1 MRTMWNLARFVV
13 FQLLGQAS
21 LLVGLMALIGLLLQ
35 KKSPSAVITGTVKT
49 IVGFLIFGI
58 GGGAAVGA
66 LSNFQQLFATGFNLQ
81 GVLPLAEAITGMAQK
96 NLGTIITLIM
106 VLGFCANLLI
116 ARITKFKFIFLTG
129 QHNLF
134 LAALLSVSLK
144 AVGLSDI
151 LTVIIGSIILGF
163 AEIGRAHV

>member
-1 MRTMWNLARFVV
+1 MGTMWNLARFVV

-35 KKSPSAVITGTVKT
+35 KKSPSAVITGTTKT

-66 LSNFQQLFATGFNLQ
+66 LANFQQLFATGFNLQ

-116 ARITKFKFIFLTG
+116 ARVTKFKFIFLT
-129 QHNLF
+129 
-134 LAALLSVSLK
+134 
-144 AVGLSDI
+144 
-151 LTVIIGSIILGF
+151 
-163 AEIGRAHV
+163 